1 MDTSKC
7 DEASQSHIIITA
19 LGITVL
25 TFFIL
30 VSIAGSVP
38 FADIQNSGS
47 NNVSNL
53 NKSDE
58 AIKPFDK
65 AIEINP
71 QDSKAWNNKGL
82 DLRKLGKY
90 DEAIKAY
97 DKAIENNPQN
107 SMAWYKK
114 RLALPILS
122 STTSINQSLF

>member
-1 MDTSKC
+1 MRKARYDK
-7 DEASQSHIIITA
+7 ASRGHTLVKA
-19 LGITVL
+19 LGITL
-25 TFFIL
+25 LEFFIL

-97 DKAIENNPQN
+97 DKVIGIDPHNSKVLNNKVIYLIQ
-107 SMAWYKK
+107 
-114 RLALPILS
+114 
-122 STTSINQSLF
+122 